1 MPRSFLSNV
10 RFGADQ
16 AIIAE
21 SVTTGGG
28 RSIASPTL
36 LAASSGAPMP
46 ILEEIKTA

>member
-36 LAASSGAPMP
+36 LAARPDRVGVGRG
-46 ILEEIKTA
+46 KKKK